1 MKTHLRPL
9 VLAFVAML
17 STTQA
22 ADTPAAIL
30 SDYRAKADPAIEKIN
45 DTLEKAVVP
54 ILAELVKSGDTA
66 GADQVKTQL
75 KAKQD
80 GEPIAQ
86 PHAKVAALFTLYDA
100 ARVKAVTPAR
110 TSAITRLDA
119 LLKSS
124 DGKKLEIV
132 TEAAGVREEIETG
145 VRPPVA
151 PNIPVAWTYHGSP
164 TSTSNIAEV
173 HFLPDGNWE
182 MVEAGRKIPGTWK
195 SNKKGDKITIKLADA
210 EWKVSID
217 GTLATVDR
225 PDVGIRYL
233 RVKGS
238 PVGK

>member
-1 MKTHLRPL
+1 
-9 VLAFVAML
+9 ML

-30 SDYRAKADPAIEKIN
+30 ADYRKAADTALVRVNATLDTEAAKVSKTLLALNDPA
-45 DTLEKAVVP
+45 AVQS
-54 ILAELVKSGDTA
+54 L
-66 GADQVKTQL
+66 ADQVQ
-75 KAKQD
+75 AKRA
-80 GEPIAQ
+80 GEPVAQ
-86 PHAKVAALFTLYDA
+86 PVPQASALFAAYDRARAAALTPVQQTTLRRIESVLA
-100 ARVKAVTPAR
+100 S
-110 TSAITRLDA
+110 SAGHKT
-119 LLKSS
+119 
-124 DGKKLEIV
+124 EIV
-132 TEAAGVREEIETG
+132 AELAKLKTDVQAGMIPTEAPKV
-145 VRPPVA
+145 PVE
-151 PNIPVAWTYHGSP
+151 WTYHGSP

-173 HFLPDGNWE
+173 HFLPNGNWE

>member
-1 MKTHLRPL
+1 MKTHIRPL
-9 VLAFVAML
+9 VLALVAML
-17 STTQA
+17 SATTQA

-30 SDYRAKADPAIEKIN
+30 ADYRAKAEPAIAKVN

-54 ILAELVKSGDTA
+54 ILADLVKTGDTT
-66 GADQVKTQL
+66 GADQVKNQL

-151 PNIPVAWTYHGSP
+151 PKIPVEWTYH
-164 TSTSNIAEV
+164 STLEQKVAMAAVKFN
-173 HFLPDGNWE
+173 PDGTFE
-182 MVEAGRKIPGTWK
+182 MSGTQPGKWK
-195 SNKKGDKITIKLADA
+195 ANKKGDEIKITFADRS
-210 EWKVSID
+210 EWKVKID
-217 GTLATVDR
+217 SAAGNATIER
-225 PDVGIRYL
+225 PDVSGVRYL
-233 RVKGS
+233 KLAS
-238 PVGK
+238 K